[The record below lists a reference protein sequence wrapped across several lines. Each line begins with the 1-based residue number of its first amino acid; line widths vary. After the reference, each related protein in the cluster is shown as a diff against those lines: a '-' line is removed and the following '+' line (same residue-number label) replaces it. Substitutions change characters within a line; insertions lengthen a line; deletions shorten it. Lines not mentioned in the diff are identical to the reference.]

1 MEKVIILRY
10 GEIHLKG
17 GNRGFFEHAL
27 VQNIRKSLSE
37 FKYTINK
44 IAGRYTV
51 SNYNPSDEKI
61 LVEKLTKIFGLHS
74 LSIATKLQTD
84 SDEILKY
91 CSELKLKQKTFKVV
105 VRRADK
111 RFSIKSMDFCC
122 ECGDRILKSNLD
134 IKVDVHNPE
143 VEVKIDIREDGYTYI
158 SFEDVA
164 CVGGMP
170 LGTAGSGLLLLS
182 GGIDSPVAGYY
193 LARRG
198 MSINALHFHSFPYTS
213 LQAKDKTI
221 RLAKQMTNYCGNI
234 NLHIVSFTKVQE
246 EIHKN
251 CDRDYMII
259 LMRRIMMR
267 VAEKL
272 SKKIGANAIITGEN
286 LGQVAS
292 QTIESITVTNAVVD
306 MPVFRPLIGFD
317 KIDII
322 GVANK
327 IDTYN
332 ISIEPY
338 EDCCT
343 VFLPKNPVTRPSMKK
358 VLAEEEKLDIDTLVE
373 DAINSDEIIELK
385 INN

>member
-27 VQNIRKSLSE
+27 IQNIKKSLGDLKCSL
-37 FKYTINK
+37 NK
-44 IAGRYTV
+44 ISGRYV
-51 SNYNPSDEKI
+51 LSNYNPSDEGLI
-61 LVEKLTKIFGLHS
+61 IEKVSKVFGLHS
-74 LSIATKLQTD
+74 LSIATKLKTD
-84 SDEILKY
+84 IDDILKF
-91 CSELKLKQKTFKVV
+91 CSELKLKQNTFKVF

-122 ECGDRILKSNLD
+122 DCGGQILNSNPN
-134 IKVDVHNPE
+134 IKVDVHNPQ
-143 VEVKIDIREDGYTYI
+143 VEVKIDIREDGWTYI
-158 SFEDVA
+158 SFEDIA

-170 LGTAGSGLLLLS
+170 LGTAGSGLVLLS

-213 LQAKDKTI
+213 LQAKDKVI
-221 RLAKQMTNYCGNI
+221 RLARKMSDYCGHI

-246 EIHKN
+246 AIHKN

-267 VAEKL
+267 IAERL
-272 SKKIGANAIITGEN
+272 SQKIGAGAIITGEN

-317 KIDII
+317 KLDII
-322 GVANK
+322 EVANK

-343 VFLPKNPVTRPSMKK
+343 VFLPKNPVTRPNIKK
-358 VLAEEEKLDIDTLVE
+358 VLEEEKKLDIEGLIE
-373 DAINSDEIIELK
+373 EALNSDEIIFIPK
-385 INN
+385 